1 MKELHN
7 QKVQDNTM
15 VIFTSD
21 NGPDG
26 SGFKERV
33 KYSKSL
39 AKLII
44 SARLTLIAHVI
55 RLNLF

>member
-33 KYSKSL
+33 KYSKSP
-39 AKLII
+39 AKLIL
-44 SARLTLIAHVI
+44 SARLTLIAHET
-55 RLNLF
+55 RLIF